1 MLLEWFFLGEV
12 IKNVG
17 WYQLFFSLFC
27 SVFTECD
34 EWHARYL
41 CTTSGFEKF
50 PSNVASDGNKTQR

>member
-1 MLLEWFFLGEV
+1 MVFLGEV

-17 WYQLFFSLFC
+17 YKYQLIFSLFC

-41 CTTSGFEKF
+41 RTTGSFEKF
-50 PSNVASDGNKTQR
+50 PSNVASDGDKAQR